1 MEVLLLVMD
10 WAVDERLTISFAGF
24 LPPSFVDC

>member
-10 WAVDERLTISFAGF
+10 WAVDERLTISFTDF
-24 LPPSFVDC
+24 LPPYFVNC